1 MKPVDEA
8 QHSHSRSGEELDDKK
23 KKKVKKESKMIKL
36 KDLLKEDITTM
47 GGLVSRPAFSNI
59 DMGFRTQKTSNQKIN
74 VNEGGMGILSSDQ
87 ADVLQGIVMRNKNK
101 NTKAI
106 LNVALK
112 SGHFKGVD
120 KKELLGYIDGARQF
134 VKYMKSHPM
143 ESVNEA
149 ANAGKNPNFDWQRRQ
164 LDMHY
169 QMFNAVPTNSH
180 RQNLLVNSL
189 VEMLSLMGRE
199 GMKGDK
205 EYKLLNKLHKDLVNV
220 QKEFS
225 RVESKIKKLKNQMP
239 VFRAIDSFKGN

>member
-1 MKPVDEA
+1 
-8 QHSHSRSGEELDDKK
+8 
-23 KKKVKKESKMIKL
+23 
-36 KDLLKEDITTM
+36 
-47 GGLVSRPAFSNI
+47 
-59 DMGFRTQKTSNQKIN
+59 MGFRTQKTSNQKIN

-239 VFRAIDSFKGN
+239 VFRAIDSFKGK